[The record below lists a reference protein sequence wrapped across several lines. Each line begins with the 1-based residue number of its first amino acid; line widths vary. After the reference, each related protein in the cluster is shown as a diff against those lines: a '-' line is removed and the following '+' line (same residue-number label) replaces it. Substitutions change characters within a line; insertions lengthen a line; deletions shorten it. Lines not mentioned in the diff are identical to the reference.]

1 MTDILVDSSFVYALY
16 STKDQKHRAA
26 LEFSEQTAAH
36 PLIPDVVLPEVTFL
50 FHRAGGVPAVTTFLH
65 NFVEAGIET
74 IPLQLVDIRRAEAIM
89 TTYASADLDF
99 VDCAIVALAERL
111 NIRQILT
118 FDRRDFSIV
127 RPQHSA
133 YFELLP

>member
-1 MTDILVDSSFVYALY
+1 MTDVLVDSSFVYALY

-26 LEFSEQTAAH
+26 LEFSEQTTSH

-50 FHRAGGVPAVTTFLH
+50 FHRAGGVPAVKAFLH
-65 NFVEAGIET
+65 NFVEAGVET
-74 IPLQLVDIRRAEAIM
+74 IPLQLADIRRVEAIM

-99 VDCAIVALAERL
+99 VDCAIMALAERL

-133 YFELLP
+133 CFELLP